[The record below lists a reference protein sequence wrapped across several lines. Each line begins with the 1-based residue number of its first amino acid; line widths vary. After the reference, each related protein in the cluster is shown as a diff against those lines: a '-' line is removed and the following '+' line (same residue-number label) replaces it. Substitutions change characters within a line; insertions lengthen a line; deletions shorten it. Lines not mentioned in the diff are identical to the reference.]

1 MTTLRDLIKEKWE
14 ESRLKR
20 DITINKKNHS
30 EADWYQRMMDIYEE
44 QYRSNSEGLNSKGDL

>member
-1 MTTLRDLIKEKWE
+1 MTTRRDLIKEKWE

-20 DITINKKNHS
+20 DIAINKKNHS
-30 EADWYQRMMDIYEE
+30 EADWYQRMMDIYDE